1 MPIRLKDI
9 ALDLGVSVVTVSKVL
24 RNHQDIS
31 PDTRNRV
38 LTRMKELKYQP
49 NWVARSLVT
58 GKSHLMGLVVPD
70 LVHPFFAQVAKG
82 ASRVLRRQ
90 GYSLIISSSEEDAE
104 LEKREI
110 EQMVGRNLDV
120 LIIAS
125 AQRGLESFRQLDEQN
140 KPYILLDRRF
150 KRLAANFVGT
160 DEAKVGKMATEHL
173 IENGCRL
180 IAHIGAKYLS
190 PAIERAKGYRQTLA
204 SHGISVP
211 ESFLVCR
218 THGDASGDLMGY
230 EAMELLLK
238 LEPRPDGVFCY
249 NDPTAM
255 GAMMAILDHGL
266 RIPEDIAIIGCGN
279 TNYASALRVPL
290 SSVDQNSEI
299 LGACVAKLALS
310 LLARKNGAREPEKI
324 LLEPKLVVR
333 GSSRRASTDLQ
344 SRELI

>member
-38 LTRMKELKYQP
+38 LTRMKELNYQP

-82 ASRVLRRQ
+82 ASTVLRKQ

-125 AQRGLESFRQLDEQN
+125 AQRGLESFRRLDEQN

-150 KRLAANFVGT
+150 KRDRKST
-160 DEAKVGKMATEHL
+160 
-173 IENGCRL
+173 RL
-180 IAHIGAKYLS
+180 NS
-190 PAIERAKGYRQTLA
+190 
-204 SHGISVP
+204 SHMSISY
-211 ESFLVCR
+211 
-218 THGDASGDLMGY
+218 A
-230 EAMELLLK
+230 
-238 LEPRPDGVFCY
+238 VFC
-249 NDPTAM
+249 
-255 GAMMAILDHGL
+255 L
-266 RIPEDIAIIGCGN
+266 
-279 TNYASALRVPL
+279 
-290 SSVDQNSEI
+290 
-299 LGACVAKLALS
+299 K
-310 LLARKNGAREPEKI
+310 KKI
-324 LLEPKLVVR
+324 KKYKVK
-333 GSSRRASTDLQ
+333 
-344 SRELI
+344 